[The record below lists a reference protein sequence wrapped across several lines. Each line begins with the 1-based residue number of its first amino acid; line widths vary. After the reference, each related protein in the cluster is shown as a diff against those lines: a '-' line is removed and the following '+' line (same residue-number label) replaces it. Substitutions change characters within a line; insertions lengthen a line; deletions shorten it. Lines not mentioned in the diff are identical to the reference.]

1 MSDPV
6 VPVVDLDRIRRALAY
21 LDQLVVK
28 HPELKGER
36 SRARLAEVLGNEQG
50 ARVSWSLPQ

>member
-21 LDQLVVK
+21 LDALLAQ

-36 SRARLAEVLGNEQG
+36 SRERLAEVLASGQG
-50 ARVSWSLPQ
+50 AAVSCSLPQ